1 MRTAN
6 ETLNDQFLEMRWRC
20 LSLAA
25 DLDRI
30 TASPGGDDV
39 SRYDARFEKLQQAL
53 KILIDSNANRAEKI
67 QMLFS
72 DASKASEVK

>member
-1 MRTAN
+1 MRTAQ

-30 TASPGGDDV
+30 TSSPGGDDV
-39 SRYDARFEKLQQAL
+39 LRYDARFQKLQQAFG
-53 KILIDSNANRAEKI
+53 ILLDNSSNRAEKV
-67 QMLFS
+67 QMLLS
-72 DASKASEVK
+72 DVSK